1 MSASFRLPA
10 RVLSGSR
17 RVLNIRV
24 SQCPVA
30 LSITQRSFHQARS
43 PQVFQSPK
51 PFRSSTASRNLVTAI
66 QTHPGRLADKVAVVT
81 GSSAGI
87 GRAIALA
94 FAREGAK
101 VVCSDLQPLATIDI
115 NDEAHVATHD
125 AITNEGGYSAFVKAD
140 VGEAHE
146 VEELVHEA
154 VEIFGRV
161 DIFVNNAGI
170 AIEIDEPAA
179 SGKGIAKTS
188 VSVYDKTMKVN
199 ARGTFLG
206 CKYAIA
212 QMMQQEVGPS
222 GDRGWV
228 INISSIA
235 GLVGFGGCP
244 AYCSSKGATAELTK
258 QVAVEYGPHKIHVN
272 AICPGVINTA
282 MVKLI
287 TTDDALTK
295 QMMAAHPWGAFGEPK
310 DVANAA
316 VFLASEDAAFITG
329 VLLPVDGGYVAE

>member
-1 MSASFRLPA
+1 M
-10 RVLSGSR
+10 
-17 RVLNIRV
+17 
-24 SQCPVA
+24 
-30 LSITQRSFHQARS
+30 
-43 PQVFQSPK
+43 
-51 PFRSSTASRNLVTAI
+51 
-66 QTHPGRLADKVAVVT
+66 ADKVAVVT

-282 MVKLI
+282 MVKPI